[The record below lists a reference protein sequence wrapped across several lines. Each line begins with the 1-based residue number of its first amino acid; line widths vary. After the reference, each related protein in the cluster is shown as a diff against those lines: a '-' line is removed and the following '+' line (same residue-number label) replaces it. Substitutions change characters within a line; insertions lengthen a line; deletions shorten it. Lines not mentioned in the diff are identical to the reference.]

1 MNKKLNVSL
10 SWFLRFWPTNM
21 SLFCKL
27 TKIWNF
33 SLFVFIS
40 KIYELQRLKLHCYKA
55 FDQKFCPSKYDMAL
69 GVWVLG
75 LEDKVSMHGFFTQN
89 LCIFTVST
97 FRGSKKGSFYLSLL
111 IFLQKG
117 QKNWRKPAYWANLS
131 LGGHYLVVT
140 LYVFRKNQTHTT

>member
-1 MNKKLNVSL
+1 MYPFHDFYDFDQQICHFFANSQKFEISH
-10 SWFLRFWPTNM
+10 FL
-21 SLFCKL
+21 SLFPKHMSYKDLNYIVIKL
-27 TKIWNF
+27 LTRNF
-33 SLFVFIS
+33 
-40 KIYELQRLKLHCYKA
+40 A
-55 FDQKFCPSKYDMAL
+55 PSKNDMAL
-69 GVWVLG
+69 GVWV
-75 LEDKVSMHGFFTQN
+75 EDKVSMHGFFTQN

-140 LYVFRKNQTHTT
+140 L